1 MVNSIDFLKQTKSLN
16 QDTSLLSSE
25 NQTVKDKP
33 SLFDS
38 LLSGNKT
45 TTTQNSNNTEELSTD
60 LKAQS
65 TNSALKEEIGKT
77 KENLNS
83 IKNKEEQYDLLF
95 FNHFWLLLLVVKL
108 LLFFFINETN

>member
-1 MVNSIDFLKQTKSLN
+1 MANSIDFLKQTKSLN

-38 LLSGNKT
+38 LLCGNKT

-60 LKAQS
+60 VKAQS
-65 TNSALKEEIGKT
+65 TNS
-77 KENLNS
+77 EN
-83 IKNKEEQYDLLF
+83 KRKFKFNK
-95 FNHFWLLLLVVKL
+95 K
-108 LLFFFINETN
+108 